1 MEFSMTNYSV
11 IVPVYNEAETL
22 RPLCERLQ
30 KVLSELG
37 KEFEVIFVDDGSS
50 DGSLQILE
58 EISDADSRIKYI
70 SFGVNK
76 GKSAVYSIG
85 FQYSSGDVIITI
97 DADLQDH
104 PEEIPVLIKE
114 LEQYD
119 LVIGRKSG
127 RLKNEPLKS
136 IPSKFFN
143 LIKRL
148 LFGLKVHDSNCG
160 LKVMKREVA
169 LRLDLYGDL
178 YRFIAEMT
186 HAAGFK
192 VTEVSVKH
200 SSRLCGKSKYGIS
213 RFNTGL
219 MDLLT
224 VKFLVSFSTK
234 PLHFFGGIALIL
246 LIAGGGLEIYA
257 LILKIAGSNFRTH
270 LAAIITG
277 VMLIIVGVQLL
288 CVGLLGEMFVRFNQN
303 SRNFR
308 IKKEKGFSCS
318 EDVPLKKQT

>member
-1 MEFSMTNYSV
+1 MINYSV

-22 RPLCERLQ
+22 HPLCERLQ
-30 KVLSELG
+30 KVLSGTG
-37 KEFEVIFVDDGSS
+37 KEFEIIFIDDGST
-50 DGSLQILE
+50 DNSLQILE
-58 EISDADSRIKYI
+58 DISAADSQLKYI
-70 SFGVNK
+70 SLGMNM

-104 PEEIPVLIKE
+104 PEEIPALLKE

-136 IPSKFFN
+136 IPSSFFN
-143 LIKRL
+143 LMKSI
-148 LFGLKVHDSNCG
+148 LFGLSIHDSNCG

-169 LRLDLYGDL
+169 VRLDLYGDL

-192 VTEVSVKH
+192 ITEVAVKH
-200 SSRLCGKSKYGIS
+200 SPRLCGKSKYGIS

-224 VKFLVSFSTK
+224 VKFLISFSSK

-246 LIAGGGLEIYA
+246 LTAGGGLEVYA
-257 LILKIAGSNFRTH
+257 LLMKIVGSNFSTH

-308 IKKEKGFSCS
+308 IKKKKGFT
-318 EDVPLKKQT
+318 D

>member
-1 MEFSMTNYSV
+1 MISYSV

-30 KVLSELG
+30 KVLSVTG
-37 KEFEVIFVDDGSS
+37 KEFEIIFIDDGSS
-50 DGSLQILE
+50 DGSFQILE
-58 EISDADSRIKYI
+58 DISATDSQIKYI
-70 SFGVNK
+70 SLGMNM

-104 PEEIPVLIKE
+104 PEEMPALIKE

-143 LIKRL
+143 LMKRI
-148 LFGLKVHDSNCG
+148 LFGLSVHDSNCG

-169 LRLDLYGDL
+169 ERLNLYGDL

-192 VTEVSVKH
+192 ITEVPVSH

-224 VKFLVSFSTK
+224 VKFLISFSTK

-246 LIAGGGLEIYA
+246 LTAGGGLEVYA
-257 LILKIAGSNFRTH
+257 LIMKIAGSNFTTH

-277 VMLIIVGVQLL
+277 VMLIIVGVQLF
-288 CVGLLGEMFVRFNQN
+288 CVGLLGEMLVRFNQN
-303 SRNFR
+303 FRNLR
-308 IKKEKGFSCS
+308 IKKKKGFA
-318 EDVPLKKQT
+318 D